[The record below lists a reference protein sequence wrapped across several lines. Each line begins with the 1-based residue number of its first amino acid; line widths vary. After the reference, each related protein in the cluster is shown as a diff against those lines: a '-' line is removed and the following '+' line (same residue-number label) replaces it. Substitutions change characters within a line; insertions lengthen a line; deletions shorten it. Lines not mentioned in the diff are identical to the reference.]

1 MSTSS
6 NHSLYPHPALDAFAD
21 GFAGGILGGVTY
33 LLFHSYFHLGG
44 FEYSGWT
51 LLALALTLGAFES
64 WRMSQNRGFWN
75 VKNFAICVLTAGIL
89 MLWSLAD
96 QSNFSEDSLPGS
108 PQLMTDSTYTQLS

>member
-6 NHSLYPHPALDAFAD
+6 NHSLYPHPAVDAFAD

-51 LLALALTLGAFES
+51 LLALALTLGLS
-64 WRMSQNRGFWN
+64 VLSNRGGCLKTEVF
-75 VKNFAICVLTAGIL
+75 G
-89 MLWSLAD
+89 M
-96 QSNFSEDSLPGS
+96 
-108 PQLMTDSTYTQLS
+108 